1 MAERQ
6 SFPPLVW
13 EDSEILIL
21 GTIPGSSSIE
31 KGEYYYHYK
40 NYIWDCLAQIFQEK
54 RPKKWVEKKDFLEKH
69 RIALWDVYAFSDVAG
84 SSDKGLK
91 EFNDIAGFLK
101 EHPTITKVLLNG
113 KKTAESFQKY
123 QRKERELP
131 ESIRIYSLPS
141 TSGANTRLPR
151 SIIFEAWKDAFLC

>member
-54 RPKKWVEKKDFLEKH
+54 RPKKWVEKKNCLMGCVCFLGCC
-69 RIALWDVYAFSDVAG
+69 R
-84 SSDKGLK
+84 
-91 EFNDIAGFLK
+91 
-101 EHPTITKVLLNG
+101 
-113 KKTAESFQKY
+113 
-123 QRKERELP
+123 
-131 ESIRIYSLPS
+131 
-141 TSGANTRLPR
+141 
-151 SIIFEAWKDAFLC
+151 